1 MLQVDAY
8 VIKTLHFGCPKPI
21 KPTTPSAASTSSA
34 WNESPKST
42 LENPNRNPF
51 QKFQEHDSC
60 SVFPKKTLKK
70 LARNQNPKESWS
82 LVFQKKNTKKKS
94 LAVTRT
100 SSCAAPAAGSSNTL
114 DDCNGM
120 CSPLAMDPMDENGQ
134 CIHNLQYDSLDCSIK
149 MEIDDDWWRLMV
161 II

>member
-1 MLQVDAY
+1 MLGFSKKN
-8 VIKTLHFGCPKPI
+8 IKKISSESESQRILE
-21 KPTTPSAASTSSA
+21 PSLSG
-34 WNESPKST
+34 
-42 LENPNRNPF
+42 
-51 QKFQEHDSC
+51 
-60 SVFPKKTLKK
+60 
-70 LARNQNPKESWS
+70 
-82 LVFQKKNTKKKS
+82 KKNTKKKS

-149 MEIDDDWWRLMV
+149 MEIDDD
-161 II
+161 